1 MQQQV
6 WDISQLDDFYG
17 VIEKIAQQ
25 ITCGVVYLQGDLGV
39 GKTSLVKHWLQYLG
53 VKGPVN
59 SPSYQIVKYY
69 EAEGRQYLHAD
80 LYRLAEA
87 EELLYLDVRDWQ
99 SQADLIFVEWPEKGA
114 GILPAA
120 DVICRLAL
128 QNGAR
133 SLTWEVAHNLKS

>member
-6 WDISQLDDFYG
+6 WDISQLDDFYR

-69 EAEGRQYLHAD
+69 EAGGRHYLHAD